1 MNINK
6 IFDALQNDEMNSA
19 LGIILNELEKQGY
32 RVFVNGVYLKSYEI
46 FENEH
51 PDLESMERLNLTI
64 EKTGIETQSFGI
76 KFIEYHKIIFTET
89 IESKPL

>member
-1 MNINK
+1 MNITK

-46 FENEH
+46 FENKH
-51 PDLESMERLNLTI
+51 PDLESRERLNFTI
-64 EKTGIETQSFGI
+64 EKTGFETQSFGI
-76 KFIEYHKIIFTET
+76 KFIEYHKIIFTES
-89 IESKPL
+89 I